1 MYGQCFNYMNW
12 SGSVRVP
19 SVCQYSRK
27 IATFVSENL
36 KEFRDSDTRL
46 NERLYYI

>member
-1 MYGQCFNYMNW
+1 MNW

-36 KEFRDSDTRL
+36 KEFKDSDIRL